1 MGKRGVAYI
10 PGDYLVMDDITGQ
23 ICHASETLINWKG
36 ERVHWENYEER
47 NPQDE
52 PIKIRREIRVVDNP
66 RPLKTQEK
74 LEGEM

>member
-1 MGKRGVAYI
+1 MRRRSVAYI
-10 PGDYLVMDDITGQ
+10 PGDNLVMDDITGQ
-23 ICHASETLINWKG
+23 ICHASDTLINWKG
-36 ERVHWENYEER
+36 EVVHFENYEER

-52 PIKIRREIRVVDNP
+52 PIPIRRERRVVNNP